1 MVRLFHLLGFICAVG
16 VTAQEAAQE
25 EGMLEWVQKG
35 DFYMEQGRLQLAVTE
50 YEKGACSRRGKC
62 AFFE

>member
-1 MVRLFHLLGFICAVG
+1 LEEVILTVRLFHLLAFICAVG

-35 DFYMEQGRLQLAVTE
+35 DFYME
-50 YEKGACSRRGKC
+50 
-62 AFFE
+62 